1 MSVKCLTQHQ
11 KAYVVYYYNLKK
23 AKQKE
28 LAEQFGVSER
38 TINRVL
44 IEAGVATPVAR
55 IQGEAY
61 TVMKLLKKYGLDA
74 KSLMSVLESTCNNA
88 QSN

>member
-11 KAYVVYYYNLKK
+11 KEYVVYYYNHKK
-23 AKQKE
+23 AKQKD
-28 LAEQFGVSER
+28 LANQFEVSER

-61 TVMKLLKKYGLDA
+61 QVMQLLKKYHLDLPTLKTILNQTEGLSA
-74 KSLMSVLESTCNNA
+74 
-88 QSN
+88 

>member
-11 KAYVVYYYNLKK
+11 KAYVVYYYNMKK
-23 AKQKE
+23 SSQKE
-28 LAEQFGVSER
+28 LAWQFGVSQR

-61 TVMKLLKKYGLDA
+61 QVMHLLKKYHLDLPTLKTILNQTEGLSA
-74 KSLMSVLESTCNNA
+74 
-88 QSN
+88 